1 MSFLNALR
9 LSSAGAALIWALT
22 PMALVYFIVD
32 FINTYFLGTI
42 KSILWLFMLLFGAF
56 VAGVIS
62 NKILDRWMKQT
73 ALVTLLIGW
82 FFSAFLIYSA
92 VDLTLYA
99 IDHDQLSS
107 NYIIFKLSVF
117 VLFSLL
123 SIFMSGQVQMFQ
135 PSGDGMLS
143 LFVACIPA
151 LFFFTLSLYRI
162 IETCFTGICA
172 PFQLD
177 MVNIHYASTAIM
189 ALSLALFLFLANGY
203 WEDKTLYLGEL
214 TSLALLIAFV
224 TISPE
229 FAKADRILV
238 ALCGTLF
245 FFIFMFLSLSPLCE
259 QKGLGM
265 RDIRTRYV
273 PLVKK
278 IRRSLTNNSRKLK
291 IALSLTIIAG
301 VLSTAALTLPP
312 YFLVDRT
319 ISSAEI
325 RDKIN
330 KQLPKSKSGITI
342 QSIEAFNLLPN
353 GRAEMD
359 FLVEAERYGDRF
371 PIAISAS
378 VAVKS
383 DLEARIIYISGL
395 KFERFESGYR
405 GRSTIGH
412 VFEAVTMSLEDQ
424 TKRIIGQN
432 ISRTVYDFQDNLY
445 ERFLSRFIRQIDVGD
460 GIITIRFQKR

>member
-1 MSFLNALR
+1 
-9 LSSAGAALIWALT
+9 
-22 PMALVYFIVD
+22 
-32 FINTYFLGTI
+32 
-42 KSILWLFMLLFGAF
+42 
-56 VAGVIS
+56 
-62 NKILDRWMKQT
+62 
-73 ALVTLLIGW
+73 
-82 FFSAFLIYSA
+82 
-92 VDLTLYA
+92 
-99 IDHDQLSS
+99 
-107 NYIIFKLSVF
+107 
-117 VLFSLL
+117 
-123 SIFMSGQVQMFQ
+123 MFQ

-143 LFVACIPA
+143 LFVAFTPA
-151 LFFFTLSLYRI
+151 LFFFTLSLFRI
-162 IETCFTGICA
+162 IETCFTGICT

-177 MVNIHYASTAIM
+177 MVNIPNASHAIM
-189 ALSLALFLFLANGY
+189 ALSLALFIFLANGY
-203 WEDKTLYLGEL
+203 WEDKTLYLGGL

-224 TISPE
+224 AISPD
-229 FAKADRILV
+229 FSKSDRTLV
-238 ALCGTLF
+238 GLCGALI
-245 FFIFMFLSLSPLCE
+245 FFIFNFLAHSPLCE

-265 RDIRTRYV
+265 RDVRTRYV

-291 IALSLTIIAG
+291 IASSLAIIAV

-330 KQLPKSKSGITI
+330 KQLPISKSGITI

-359 FLVEAERYGDRF
+359 LLVEAERYGDRF

-378 VAVKS
+378 VAVRS
-383 DLEARIIYISGL
+383 DLKARIIYIGGL

-412 VFEAVTMSLEDQ
+412 VFEAITMSLEDQ
-424 TKRIIGQN
+424 TKRVIGQN

-445 ERFLSRFIRQIDVGD
+445 HRFLSRFIRQIDVGG
-460 GIITIRFQKR
+460 GIITVRFQKR